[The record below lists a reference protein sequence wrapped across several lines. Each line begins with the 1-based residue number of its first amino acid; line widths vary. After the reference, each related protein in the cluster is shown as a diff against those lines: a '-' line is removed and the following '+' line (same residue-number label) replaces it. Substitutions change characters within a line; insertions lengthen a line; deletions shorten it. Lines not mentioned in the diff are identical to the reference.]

1 MSTLTALNYI
11 NLRSK
16 KESRATVIATSY
28 LWFFLGMCTLSF
40 IFYNNTSSSEEFNR
54 FKFSLEVGI
63 TLITIS
69 GAFFLLLLANEIQ
82 QCCKQFYNY
91 KECLDR
97 DTKAADQ
104 EATLLK
110 RSNSSC
116 NNNMRIQIAL
126 TSFMVT
132 TKVFGF
138 IMFHYVFFR

>member
-16 KESRATVIATSY
+16 KESRATIIATSY
-28 LWFFLGMCTLSF
+28 LWFFLGMFTLSF
-40 IFYNNTSSSEEFNR
+40 IFYNNTSESEEFNR
-54 FKFSLEVGI
+54 LKFSLDVGI

-69 GAFFLLLLANEIQ
+69 GVFFLLLIGNEVQ
-82 QCCKQFYNY
+82 QCCKVFYNY

-97 DTKAADQ
+97 DTKSADH

-110 RSNSSC
+110 SSNRTF

-126 TSFMVT
+126 TAFMVT